1 MIEELETLQRSAV
14 DMLRC
19 AADATKAQDWE
30 WAAEYTSAAGVVLKA
45 LESVRRANSRLTR
58 IDGIRRG

>member
-14 DMLRC
+14 DLLRN
-19 AADATKAQDWE
+19 AADATKSQDWE
-30 WAAEYTSAAGVVLKA
+30 WANEYTSAAGVVLRA